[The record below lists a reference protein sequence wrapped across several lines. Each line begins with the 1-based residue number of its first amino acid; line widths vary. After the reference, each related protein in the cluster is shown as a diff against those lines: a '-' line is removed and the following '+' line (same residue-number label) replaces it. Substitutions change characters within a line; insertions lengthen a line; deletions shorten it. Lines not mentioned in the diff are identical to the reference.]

1 MDGRPDNI
9 RTLILEKEKE
19 LHDINEYRI
28 RTLETMLKEKEAAM
42 GSYKQKFH
50 KLQEDFKYNLKLL
63 EGRDEELAMYDSN
76 FATMKIVLRDRENE
90 IGELQIQLAD
100 VASDMKAEKQKHAEQ
115 DAFYTQK
122 LKDVR
127 AQVEAARWSYDDA
140 MRKQKDEFDAYKRR
154 NERELREKDEDMESL
169 RREMSV
175 TFDELLRA
183 REAEAKAT
191 TDDITTKLR
200 ETELK
205 AKSLAREV
213 ETTKERNTELRRKVD
228 DLLSQV
234 HESDTQ
240 AKALQWE
247 LSDVRGLKDA
257 KIAELEADKVDLQ
270 QVKQAL
276 LDEYEGK
283 MAELL
288 QSLHAVEKAFL
299 QQKAQFED
307 EVRRVTQRKDN
318 EMKEHGVKFEA
329 RIEALIGKLRSVE
342 ETLEK
347 VQTELKQSK
356 WEADDQLLQRERE
369 MERLVSDHKD
379 ALEQRE
385 TMLKELKNELWTAQ
399 VELKSSKD
407 ASRQSLQLV
416 TDAKEKELH
425 AKQQITQLHEQIE
438 DLQRRATSHDASN
451 ESKLRD
457 LEQEWQAKF
466 DIKYRELAALKDRL
480 QAEKM
485 AVEDRYRH
493 AENELVRLRGDLFAQ
508 KAALQMNEAFKLP
521 SSSVKTVSEPA
532 LSPSWTDPPPS
543 IGSLPPVS
551 PPPSVVAATPTKP
564 VDSLEAENAR
574 LKSVIRAMTEEVIK
588 QTAAVSPDSEATDLA
603 RQLSQAVADADRLQA
618 RVHELEQAG
627 SATLQAQLL
636 HVQQELLVAQQ
647 TLDAKNQL
655 IERLQKENAM
665 LQAARPSTESNA
677 TAQQL
682 TQALQDIQVLRHER
696 NQLMELSNQLTA
708 DLRKQQLQSPVDT
721 TARIADLTQSLEEYR
736 LHNKALKKEL
746 RKWLKKGEFTL
757 SAAPV
762 EPPPARRRSDPIDDD
777 DEYDDEAPPDE
788 AGDVSTPLPTR
799 RPSNLASTL
808 FQQAPRPEA
817 NSSLSDARLKLKHA
831 KEVLALAGKKVD
843 EPQKARAASMV
854 VSSSQKET
862 PSQRSAMHKLKELQ
876 SKRAEMA
883 EERKK
888 VRNYSV
894 PGT

>member
-183 REAEAKAT
+183 RETEAKAAN
-191 TDDITTKLR
+191 DDITTKLR

-228 DLLSQV
+228 DLLSQL
-234 HESDTQ
+234 HESETQ

-288 QSLHAVEKAFL
+288 Q
-299 QQKAQFED
+299 QKAQFED

-318 EMKEHGVKFEA
+318 EMKEHSVKFEA

-407 ASRQSLQLV
+407 ASRQSLQL
-416 TDAKEKELH
+416 
-425 AKQQITQLHEQIE
+425 LHEQLE

-480 QAEKM
+480 QAEKL

-543 IGSLPPVS
+543 VGSLPPVS
-551 PPPSVVAATPTKP
+551 PPPSVVAPTPTKP
-564 VDSLEAENAR
+564 LDSLEAENAR

-588 QTAAVSPDSEATDLA
+588 QTAAVSPDSETTDLA
-603 RQLSQAVADADRLQA
+603 RQLAQAVADADRLQA
-618 RVHELEQAG
+618 RVHELEHSG
-627 SATLQAQLL
+627 SATLQAQLSR
-636 HVQQELLVAQQ
+636 VQQELLAAQQ

-721 TARIADLTQSLEEYR
+721 TARIADLTQSLEE
-736 LHNKALKKEL
+736 AAQVAE
-746 RKWLKKGEFTL
+746 KGEFTF
-757 SAAPV
+757 SAAPL

-777 DEYDDEAPPDE
+777 DDDDDAPADE
-788 AGDVSTPLPTR
+788 VGDVPQPLPTR
-799 RPSNLASTL
+799 RPSSLANTL
-808 FQQAPRPEA
+808 FQQAPKPDA

-843 EPQKARAASMV
+843 EPSKARAASMV

-894 PGT
+894 PSS